1 MHAYVGDLTA
11 ADEPAPPALAGPQFF
26 GFDVAAVGLGF
37 HHFDDPELAA
47 RRLAARLRPGGVL
60 LILDFL
66 PHGAMEHAHPAT
78 KTVAHHG
85 FSAERVRRIFEDAGV
100 GGGYALEEIG
110 DVSFRGHE
118 DKRKLFMARG
128 TKA

>member
-11 ADEPAPPALAGPQFF
+11 EDKPAPAELTAPEFYD
-26 GFDVAAVGLGF
+26 FDIAAVGLGF
-37 HHFDDPELAA
+37 HHFDNPELAA
-47 RRLAARLRPGGVL
+47 KRLAERLKPGGVL

-66 PHGAMEHAHPAT
+66 PHGEMEHSHPAT
-78 KTVAHHG
+78 KTVMHHG

-100 GGGYALEEIG
+100 GKDYAIEEVG